1 MPHASTAFHV
11 LVTVGAHAVPALTSP
26 PTWFTVA
33 PLHASVAVGAVNDGD
48 AVHSIVAFAP
58 AFPIVGACVS
68 TNVIV
73 WLRVTD
79 VLPHASTAFHVLVT
93 VGAHAVPALTS
104 PPTWFTVAPLHASV
118 AVGAVNDGDAVH
130 SIVAFAPA
138 FPIVGACVSTNV
150 IVWLRVTDVLGH
162 ASTGFHVL
170 VTVGVHALAGLTSP
184 PTWFTVAPLHAS
196 VAVGA
201 VNDGDAVHSIVAF
214 TPPLPIIHSCVSTTV
229 FFLLSVTDLLPHA
242 STAFHVL
249 VTVGAHAVPA
259 LTSPLFLMI
268 GPPPRS
274 TLFLYAMLFRSAV
287 HSIVA
292 FAPAFPIVG
301 ACVSTNVIVWL
312 RVTDVLPHA
321 STAFHVLVT
330 VGAHAVP
337 ALTSPPTWFTVAPLH
352 ASVAVGAVN
361 DGDAVHSIVAFAAAF
376 PIVGACVSTNVI
388 VWLRVTDVLPHAS
401 TAFHVLVTVGA
412 HAVPA
417 LTSPPTWFTVA
428 PLHASV
434 AVGAVNDGDAVHSIV
449 AFAPA
454 FPIVRACVATN
465 VIVWQSGRAHVSN
478 AVTSAYRLATAA
490 SHDVHALTSPTTWL

>member
-150 IVWLRVTDVLGH
+150 IVWLRVTDVLPH
-162 ASTGFHVL
+162 ASTAFHVL
-170 VTVGVHALAGLTSP
+170 VTVGAHAVPALTSP

-201 VNDGDAVHSIVAF
+201 VNDGD
-214 TPPLPIIHSCVSTTV
+214 
-229 FFLLSVTDLLPHA
+229 
-242 STAFHVL
+242 
-249 VTVGAHAVPA
+249 
-259 LTSPLFLMI
+259 
-268 GPPPRS
+268 
-274 TLFLYAMLFRSAV
+274 AV

-361 DGDAVHSIVAFAAAF
+361 DGDAVHSIVAFAPAF

-449 AFAPA
+449 AFAP
-454 FPIVRACVATN
+454 
-465 VIVWQSGRAHVSN
+465 
-478 AVTSAYRLATAA
+478 
-490 SHDVHALTSPTTWL
+490 